1 MPTVQLPDGKDLV
14 FDKKVNGFEI
24 SEKISKSLSKQAL
37 VMSVNGQLKDLS
49 ETIENDCIFFVYVV
63 VLNFSSFFL
72 NLF

>member
-49 ETIENDCIFFVYVV
+49 A
-63 VLNFSSFFL
+63 
-72 NLF
+72 